1 MKIQQYP
8 TGDLSIWRII
18 QEHHVPEFPQLA
30 GVSRDLSAVAT
41 SNSRCGTWFQRPEFN
56 KNGPKEQVRGVDPWT
71 T

>member
-1 MKIQQYP
+1 M
-8 TGDLSIWRII
+8 
-18 QEHHVPEFPQLA
+18 PEFPQLA

-41 SNSRCGTWFQRPEFN
+41 SNSSCGTWFQRPEFN